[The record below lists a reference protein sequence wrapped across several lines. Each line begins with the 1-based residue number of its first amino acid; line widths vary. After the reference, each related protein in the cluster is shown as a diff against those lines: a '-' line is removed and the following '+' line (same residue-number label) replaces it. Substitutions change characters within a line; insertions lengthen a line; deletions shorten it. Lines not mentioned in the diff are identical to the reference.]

1 MNKKDAITKARAGI
15 NVGDLREI
23 LNNAVDDL
31 HGMSKVNK
39 CFTRRAVWDIM
50 HGSIGN
56 YPASV
61 TVDPSIAVNI
71 LREFAQDE
79 PKEVKQFCD
88 VNSVPF

>member
-31 HGMSKVNK
+31 TGMSKVNK
-39 CFTRRAVWDIM
+39 CFTKRAVWDIM
-50 HGSIGN
+50 HGSIAN
-56 YPASV
+56 YPASA
-61 TVDPSIAVNI
+61 TVDPSIATNI
-71 LREFAQDE
+71 LREFAPDE